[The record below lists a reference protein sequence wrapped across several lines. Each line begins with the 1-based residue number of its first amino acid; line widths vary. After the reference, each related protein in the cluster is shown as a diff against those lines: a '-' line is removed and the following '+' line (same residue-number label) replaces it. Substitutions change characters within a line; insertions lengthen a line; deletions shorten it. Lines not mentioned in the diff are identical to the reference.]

1 MKKVRND
8 FIMAGIVLIISIIF
22 TILVATIDVQP
33 SGVSGSDLGFSTLNR
48 SVFNSIGTNDAI
60 YLATE
65 ILGYIFI
72 LPAAVFAVLGI
83 IQLIKRKSLKKVD
96 LHYWA
101 LLGLYIAV
109 AATYVFFELVIV
121 NYRPVLIDGKAE
133 ASYPSSHTMLA
144 ITVLLSSFLMV
155 CRLVK
160 NRTIKFV
167 SLGITTVGSVA
178 MAILRLYSGVHW
190 ATDIIGGV
198 LISIAL
204 VLIFN
209 AVLTLLDYMQFKKAE
224 KCASSESNKANNEPF
239 IDNTKGNTEQ
249 PKENGT
255 DNIKNNNT
263 ESDTAGSDANG
274 AQSGAD
280 AIVPSADKQEDAD
293 TLIKS

>member
-33 SGVSGSDLGFSTLNR
+33 SGISGTNLGFSTINH
-48 SVFNSIGTNDAI
+48 SVFDSIGTNDAI

-72 LPAAVFAVLGI
+72 IPAAFFAVLGI
-83 IQLIKRKSLKKVD
+83 IQLIKRKNFKKVD
-96 LHYWA
+96 LHFYA

-109 AATYVFFELVIV
+109 AATYVFFELVAV
-121 NYRPVLIDGKAE
+121 NYRPILIDGKAE

-144 ITVLLSSFLMV
+144 ITVLLSSFLMI

-167 SLGITTVGSVA
+167 ALGVTVVCSVA

-190 ATDIIGGV
+190 ATDIIGGI
-198 LISIAL
+198 LISVSL

-209 AVLTLLDYMQFKKAE
+209 AVLSLLDYLQLKKAE
-224 KCASSESNKANNEPF
+224 NK
-239 IDNTKGNTEQ
+239 I
-249 PKENGT
+249 
-255 DNIKNNNT
+255 
-263 ESDTAGSDANG
+263 SDANDKG
-274 AQSGAD
+274 SDDLAVQIDIADEQKPQSNAEYITTPINSNKTEKEND
-280 AIVPSADKQEDAD
+280 INDINNTDD
-293 TLIKS
+293 IKSLNDSQK

>member
-8 FIMAGIVLIISIIF
+8 FIMAGVVLLISIIF
-22 TILVATIDVQP
+22 TILVSTVDVQP
-33 SGVSGSDLGFSTLNR
+33 SGISGTNLGFSTINH
-48 SVFNSIGTNDAI
+48 SVFDSIGTNDAI

-72 LPAAVFAVLGI
+72 IPAAFFAVLGI
-83 IQLIKRKSLKKVD
+83 IQLIKRKNLKKVD
-96 LHYWA
+96 LHFYA

-109 AATYVFFELVIV
+109 AATYVFFELVAV

-144 ITVLLSSFLMV
+144 ITVLLSSFLMI

-167 SLGITTVGSVA
+167 ALGVTVVCSVA

-190 ATDIIGGV
+190 ATDIIGGI
-198 LISIAL
+198 LISVSL

-209 AVLTLLDYMQFKKAE
+209 AVLSLLDYLQLKKAE
-224 KCASSESNKANNEPF
+224 NKN
-239 IDNTKGNTEQ
+239 
-249 PKENGT
+249 
-255 DNIKNNNT
+255 
-263 ESDTAGSDANG
+263 SDANDKG
-274 AQSGAD
+274 SDDLAVQIDIADEQKPQSNAEYITTPINSNKTEKEND
-280 AIVPSADKQEDAD
+280 INDINNTDD
-293 TLIKS
+293 MKSLNDSQK

>member
-22 TILVATIDVQP
+22 TILVATVDVQP

-167 SLGITTVGSVA
+167 ALGITTVGSVA

-190 ATDIIGGV
+190 ATDIIGGI
-198 LISIAL
+198 LISVSL

-209 AVLTLLDYMQFKKAE
+209 AVLSLLDCLQLKKAE
-224 KCASSESNKANNEPF
+224 S
-239 IDNTKGNTEQ
+239 
-249 PKENGT
+249 
-255 DNIKNNNT
+255 KN
-263 ESDTAGSDANG
+263 SDANDKG
-274 AQSGAD
+274 SNDLAVQIDIADEQKPQSNAEYITTPINSNKTEKEND
-280 AIVPSADKQEDAD
+280 INDINNTDD
-293 TLIKS
+293 MKSLNDSQK